1 MNRLLLVFGLSA
13 ALGGCTQQTPPAAQ
27 NPPAQADTPAAPA
40 ATEAAPQAAPAT
52 AEAAAPAAAPVDTG
66 PPTGQPIPSRWKA
79 DVNYTAVLPAQ
90 PTNVDPGQVEV
101 LEFLWLGCPHCYE
114 LNPHIE
120 AWKKK
125 LPAYVKFSQVH
136 ITWDAGK
143 QAHAKLFYTITALG
157 GDALVVKAFDEIHR
171 RGNFMLANSESATEQ
186 MQLAFAASNGV
197 DATAF
202 RREYNG
208 FAVNASVQRA
218 NQLMRTYRINSV
230 PAFIVNG
237 KYRTDV
243 GMAGGPDLL
252 MQLLTDLA
260 ASEKTR

>member
-1 MNRLLLVFGLSA
+1 MNRLLLAFGLSA
-13 ALGGCTQQTPPAAQ
+13 ALAGCTQKAPPAAQ
-27 NPPAQADTPAAPA
+27 ADVPAPPAAAETPAQQAPSAAETAAPA
-40 ATEAAPQAAPAT
+40 APTAPA
-52 AEAAAPAAAPVDTG
+52 DTG
-66 PPTGQPIPSRWKA
+66 PPAGQPIPSRWKA
-79 DVNYTAVLPAQ
+79 NTNYLAVLPAQ
-90 PTNVDPGQVEV
+90 PTNVDAGQVEV

-136 ITWDAGK
+136 VTWDTEK
-143 QAHAKLFYTITALG
+143 QAHAKLFYTVTALG
-157 GDALVVKAFDEIHR
+157 GDPLVVKAFDEIHR
-171 RGNFMLANSESATEQ
+171 RGNYMVANNASATEQ
-186 MQLAFAASNGV
+186 MQLDFAVTNGV
-197 DATAF
+197 DAAAF

-218 NQLMRTYRINSV
+218 NQLMRTYRINQV
-230 PAFIVNG
+230 PTFIVNG

-243 GMAGGPDLL
+243 SSAGGPDLL

>member
-1 MNRLLLVFGLSA
+1 MTRLLLAFGLSA
-13 ALGGCTQQTPPAAQ
+13 ALVGCTQKAPPAAQ
-27 NPPAQADTPAAPA
+27 NPPAQDAPTPPAVDATPA
-40 ATEAAPQAAPAT
+40 QQ
-52 AEAAAPAAAPVDTG
+52 APAAAPVDTG
-66 PPTGQPIPSRWKA
+66 PPAGQPIPSRWKA
-79 DVNYTAVLPAQ
+79 DVNYLAVLPAQ
-90 PTNVDPGQVEV
+90 PTNADAGQVEV

-114 LNPHIE
+114 LNPHVE

-125 LPAYVKFSQVH
+125 LPPYVKFSQVH
-136 ITWDAGK
+136 VTWDAGK
-143 QAHAKLFYTITALG
+143 QAHAKLFYTITTLG

-171 RGNFMLANSESATEQ
+171 KGNFMLANNDSATQQ
-186 MQLAFAASNGV
+186 MQLEFAVANGV
-197 DATAF
+197 DAAAF

-218 NQLMRTYRINSV
+218 NQLMRTYRINGV

-243 GMAGGPDLL
+243 SMAGGSDQL

>member
-1 MNRLLLVFGLSA
+1 MKRLLLALSLA
-13 ALGGCTQQTPPAAQ
+13 ALTGCTQKTPPAAQ
-27 NPPAQADTPAAPA
+27 ATVQPDVQAPSDMPAQQPSAA
-40 ATEAAPQAAPAT
+40 
-52 AEAAAPAAAPVDTG
+52 AEAATTG
-66 PPTGQPIPSRWKA
+66 PPAGQPIPSRWQA
-79 DVNYTAVLPAQ
+79 DVNYVAVLPAQ

-125 LPAYVKFSQVH
+125 LPAYVKFTQVH
-136 ITWDAGK
+136 VTWDAVK
-143 QAHAKLFYTITALG
+143 QSHARLFYTITALG
-157 GDALVVKAFDEIHR
+157 GDALVVKAFDEIHA
-171 RGNFMLANSESATEQ
+171 RGNFLVGNTESASEQ
-186 MQLAFAASNGV
+186 MQLAFAVANGV
-197 DATAF
+197 DANAF
-202 RREYNG
+202 RREYKG

-218 NQLMRTYRINSV
+218 NQLMRTYRINGV

-237 KYRTDV
+237 RYRTDV
-243 GMAGGPDLL
+243 TMAGGPDRL

>member
-1 MNRLLLVFGLSA
+1 MTRLLLAFGLSA
-13 ALGGCTQQTPPAAQ
+13 ALVGCTQKAPPAAQ
-27 NPPAQADTPAAPA
+27 SPSTQADVAAPPAADAAPA
-40 ATEAAPQAAPAT
+40 QQASAA
-52 AEAAAPAAAPVDTG
+52 AEAAAPVNTG

-79 DVNYTAVLPAQ
+79 GVNYTAVLPAQ
-90 PTNVDPGQVEV
+90 PTSVDAGQVEV

-114 LNPHIE
+114 LNPHVE

-125 LPAYVKFSQVH
+125 LPPYVKFSQVH
-136 ITWDAGK
+136 VTWDAGK

-157 GDALVVKAFDEIHR
+157 GDPLVVKAFDEIHR
-171 RGNFMLANSESATEQ
+171 KGNLMLANNDSATQQ
-186 MQLAFAASNGV
+186 MQLEFAVANGV
-197 DATAF
+197 DAAAF

-208 FAVNASVQRA
+208 FAVNGSVQRA
-218 NQLMRTYRINSV
+218 GQLMRTYRINGV

-237 KYRTDV
+237 KYRADV
-243 GMAGGPDLL
+243 SSAGGSDLL

>member
-1 MNRLLLVFGLSA
+1 MTRLLLAFGLSA
-13 ALGGCTQQTPPAAQ
+13 ALVGCTQKAPPAAP
-27 NPPAQADTPAAPA
+27 NPPAQADATTPPSADAAPVQAPPAA
-40 ATEAAPQAAPAT
+40 Q
-52 AEAAAPAAAPVDTG
+52 AAAPVDTG

-79 DVNYTAVLPAQ
+79 DVNYLAVLPAQ
-90 PTNVDPGQVEV
+90 PTNADAGQVEV

-136 ITWDAGK
+136 VTWDAEK
-143 QAHAKLFYTITALG
+143 QAHAKLFYTITTLG

-171 RGNFMLANSESATEQ
+171 KGNYMVANNASATEQ
-186 MQLAFAASNGV
+186 MQLTFAVANGV
-197 DATAF
+197 DAATF

-218 NQLMRTYRINSV
+218 NQLMRTYRINQV
-230 PAFIVNG
+230 PTFIVNG

-243 GMAGGPDLL
+243 SMAGGSDQL

>member
-1 MNRLLLVFGLSA
+1 MKRLLLALGLA
-13 ALGGCTQQTPPAAQ
+13 ALAGCTQKAPPAAQ
-27 NPPAQADTPAAPA
+27 ATVQPDASSEAPAQQPSAVDATAPA
-40 ATEAAPQAAPAT
+40 
-52 AEAAAPAAAPVDTG
+52 DSG

-79 DVNYTAVLPAQ
+79 DVNYMAVLPAQ

-114 LNPHIE
+114 LNPHVE

-136 ITWDAGK
+136 VTWDAVK

-171 RGNFMLANSESATEQ
+171 RGNYLVGNTAAESEQ
-186 MQLAFAASNGV
+186 MQLAFAVANGV
-197 DATAF
+197 DANAF

-218 NQLMRTYRINSV
+218 NQLMRTYRIDGV

-243 GMAGGPDLL
+243 TKAGGPDLL